1 MIALQNAIRNLQ
13 LNNKLI
19 VLRTCDADRQKELL
33 AALAQD
39 YTTVDM
45 SLPNLRLQIEQN
57 PQLFLRSLPLPV
69 YLENLQYAPS
79 LLPAL
84 LNSPIPLANV
94 LASCSQSYY
103 LEALAGQQETER
115 VVFGDLPLPQAE
127 ELNEPF
133 VPTAA
138 CLADWQLKQQEVFS
152 AVLRGAWD
160 SGSEEL
166 GAYISG
172 LVQRDIM
179 EQTTVSDAMKFYR
192 FLCVAANMTGTVV
205 NYSRLCNGVG
215 ITAPTAKQW
224 LQFLSGT
231 GMVYLLQ
238 PLGSVGSKRMVKAP
252 KLYFRDTGAAA
263 QLLQIGDVKT
273 LMQSFYLKNL
283 FDNYVVNRLR
293 ESYLRQGKRPQMMF
307 YQDSNYKEISL
318 ILRVDG
324 VLYPI
329 NICKDG
335 YSVRKVQKSF
345 ELLRGYAAE
354 HGAVLGS
361 GCIIGTG
368 GSIGLLEKGL
378 YYVPA
383 EYV

>member
-1 MIALQNAIRNLQ
+1 MTDLQNAIRNLQ
-13 LNNKLI
+13 LNNKLVI
-19 VLRTCDADRQKELL
+19 LRTCGNDRQKELL
-33 AALAQD
+33 VALAKD

-45 SLPNLRLQIEQN
+45 SLPNLRLQVEQN
-57 PQLFLRSLPLPV
+57 PRLFLSSLRLPV
-69 YLENLQYAPS
+69 YLANLQYTPS

-84 LNSPIPLANV
+84 LSGGVPLAKV
-94 LASCSQSYY
+94 LVSCSQSYY
-103 LEALAGQQETER
+103 LEALAGQQETR
-115 VVFGDLPLPQAE
+115 KVVFGDLPLPQAD

-133 VPTAA
+133 APTAA
-138 CLADWQLKQQEVFS
+138 CLANLRQKQQEVFT
-152 AVLRGAWD
+152 AVLWGTWD
-160 SGSEEL
+160 GCSEEL

-172 LVQRDIM
+172 LVQREIM

-192 FLCVAANMTGTVV
+192 FLCVAASMTGTVV
-205 NYSRLCNGVG
+205 NYSRLCSGVG

-224 LQFLSGT
+224 LQFLAGT

-238 PLGSVGSKRMVKAP
+238 PLGSLGSKRMVKAP

-273 LMQSFYLKNL
+273 LVQSFYLKNL
-283 FDNYVVNRLR
+283 FDNYVLNRLR
-293 ESYLRQGKRPQMMF
+293 ESYLRQGKRARMMF

-324 VLYPI
+324 VLYPV

-354 HGAVLGS
+354 HGAALGS
-361 GCIIGTG
+361 GCVIGTG
-368 GSIGLLEKGL
+368 GEIKLLADNL
-378 YYVPA
+378 YYLPA